1 MINDKQLQQIIN
13 KYQLSLTRE
22 RKRQLINNG
31 DPAEIDAILNYLI
44 NELNIDKKNI
54 EKCPSILCQSLS
66 TIKTNYELLR
76 DKELYNYSIESCLHI
91 LEVDTKELNDTYNY
105 VLTNYGQEL
114 LNKNTYI
121 KVEEYKGEN
130 YG

>member
-54 EKCPSILCQSLS
+54 EKCPSILYQTLN
-66 TIKTNYELLR
+66 IVKTNYDFLGILSEPTILITITIPE
-76 DKELYNYSIESCLHI
+76 DK
-91 LEVDTKELNDTYNY
+91 
-105 VLTNYGQEL
+105 VLDIDL
-114 LNKNTYI
+114 K
-121 KVEEYKGEN
+121 K
-130 YG
+130 